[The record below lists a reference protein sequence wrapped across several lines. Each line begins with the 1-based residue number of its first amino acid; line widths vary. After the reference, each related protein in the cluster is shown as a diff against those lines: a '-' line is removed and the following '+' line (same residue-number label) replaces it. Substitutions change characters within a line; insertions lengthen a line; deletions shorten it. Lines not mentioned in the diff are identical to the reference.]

1 MPNKNEKTKSEKEK
15 KKTKLDKK
23 NNKTKNEKANNKT
36 KSEEELKIELDAKY
50 SKYIKYVAIAIVVL
64 VLITVIA
71 VLNINRNKNIN
82 KDDDITKIVT
92 SFYPMYIIAENLVDG
107 ASNVELTNMADVN
120 VGCLHDYTLKTEDIK
135 KVENADIFISNGL
148 GMESFISKLIEANQD
163 MDVIDSSAKIE
174 NPILDEDE
182 TNPHIWTS
190 IDNYLKQ
197 VQTVAIELKRL
208 DPGNEAIYEAN
219 RRAYITKLNRLKNEF
234 KNQLEYLKDDR
245 AICLNEAFE
254 YMGRDIGLQL
264 TSIQTD
270 HEESTM
276 SAETLRNIIDM
287 ANTQDIKIIIIDKND
302 NRANAE
308 TIANE
313 TNAEIYALNSG
324 LTGSLDKDA
333 YINAMKENIEI
344 LKGVN

>member
-1 MPNKNEKTKSEKEK
+1 MEK
-15 KKTKLDKK
+15 KKILVIVLICICIISIVGFIIWKNITKKEEK
-23 NNKTKNEKANNKT
+23 NNN
-36 KSEEELKIELDAKY
+36 L
-50 SKYIKYVAIAIVVL
+50 
-64 VLITVIA
+64 
-71 VLNINRNKNIN
+71 
-82 KDDDITKIVT
+82 KIVT
-92 SFYPMYIIAENLVDG
+92 SFYPIYIMTENITEGAKNIDLV
-107 ASNVELTNMADVN
+107 NMADVN
-120 VGCLHDYTLKTEDIK
+120 VGCLHDYTLITEDMK
-135 KVENADIFISNGL
+135 KVENADVFILNGL
-148 GMESFISKLIEANQD
+148 GMENFIDKIINSNNNLTL
-163 MDVIDSSAKIE
+163 VDSSEGIDNLIQE
-174 NPILDEDE
+174 EEE

-190 IDNYLKQ
+190 IDNYIKQ

-208 DPGNEAIYEAN
+208 DPENEAIYETN
-219 RRAYITKLNRLKNEF
+219 RRAYIAKLNRLKNEF
-234 KNQLEYLKDDR
+234 KNQLEDLKDDR

-276 SAETLRNIIDM
+276 SAETLRNIIDI

-302 NRANAE
+302 NKANAE

-344 LKGVN
+344 LKSVD